1 MTELTLNYDARF
13 RLGLSWYEGLVC
25 RRARGVFFLWLGIAL
40 IALFGVLE
48 YRFPGRSNWRRRAG
62 V

>member
-1 MTELTLNYDARF
+1 MTELTLKLDDAF
-13 RLGLSWYEGLVC
+13 FDWGCLGMKDWFAGE
-25 RRARGVFFLWLGIAL
+25 RGAYFLWLGIAL